1 MSLKKI
7 TPGTIALFVAALLIL
22 AVGTYTDNGGFQLA
36 GGLVLVGAI
45 SLALS
50 QAKKRS
56 G

>member
-1 MSLKKI
+1 MSLKRI
-7 TPGTIALFVAALLIL
+7 TPGTIALFVAAFLIL
-22 AVGTYTDNGGFQLA
+22 GVGTYTDNGGLQLA

-50 QAKKRS
+50 LAKKRN